1 MVFCPVDVEEPIS
14 CPMSL
19 GTIGL
24 EIVIIFITLL
34 LLCLLSKYSREYS
47 LGVFPISALV
57 MLLVGSTFAFINSYY
72 WYQFNHDSNT
82 PYPQ

>member
-1 MVFCPVDVEEPIS
+1 MAFCPIDLEEPVS

-24 EIVIIFITLL
+24 EIVVIFTTLIL
-34 LLCLLSKYSREYS
+34 LYLLSKYSKEYS

-57 MLLVGSTFAFINSYY
+57 MLLLGSTFAFINSYY
-72 WYQFNHDSNT
+72 WY
-82 PYPQ
+82 